1 MKQLMLQKDPIVR
14 GADSM
19 IIRTHLLQVILQKW
33 NEKTMGGGG
42 EFSRSG
48 FNFQLFDPRRATRV
62 FFSLIQG
69 LAFRN
74 TTGKSFS
81 VVSLTKLVCLI
92 LLTCKSFLW
101 VLSGVYSCF
110 NLTVSAMTHVP

>member
-1 MKQLMLQKDPIVR
+1 MKQLMLQKDPFVR

-48 FNFQLFDPRRATRV
+48 FNFQLFDPRRAARV
-62 FFSLIQG
+62 FFGFKVWRLEIQLG
-69 LAFRN
+69 NL
-74 TTGKSFS
+74 
-81 VVSLTKLVCLI
+81 LVL
-92 LLTCKSFLW
+92 
-101 VLSGVYSCF
+101 Y
-110 NLTVSAMTHVP
+110 H

>member
-42 EFSRSG
+42 EFSRRG
-48 FNFQLFDPRRATRV
+48 FNFQLYDPRRAAHE
-62 FFSLIQG
+62 FSL
-69 LAFRN
+69 A
-74 TTGKSFS
+74 
-81 VVSLTKLVCLI
+81 
-92 LLTCKSFLW
+92 
-101 VLSGVYSCF
+101 
-110 NLTVSAMTHVP
+110 